1 MYSTLE
7 IPKIENV
14 VADAKQVY
22 LYDYRSKVTWSAAML
37 LQQLIQQP
45 ITSSE
50 LVVCDPFRM
59 PEPAELVKE
68 VIGLANADVD
78 GPRYIL
84 FGINPGGMEGSKVVG
99 IKDDAAAVLKKAH
112 RQISAQIEPVV
123 ALAFIFDRINGKLVG
138 ALEIDGGE
146 DGPFVLGDGVFTDL
160 SNGQTWVRQGRD
172 LRVVDVSDLSS
183 TEAPDQEAPAELL
196 EIPDIDVGFG
206 EDPDCDLIE
215 LSIPD
220 TSDPPFLGENDDL
233 GSQTSLTRTLK
244 NAVNTMTTRIVGMAR
259 GLPKDADSDS
269 STDVV
274 KAAQDLITESEN
286 HYYYEE
292 KALQLNFSV
301 FNTGSH
307 PVDDLQIE
315 FGFPKL
321 DDFEIADRIHMSP
334 FDKSAH
340 PATRNQGY
348 PGVEYSRSGI
358 IVRNKIGVLEPAAPT
373 PALRCPI
380 RMAVGPGMQNRK
392 IAILYTLRRG
402 DEEIGQG
409 RLKIKFGKVV
419 A

>member
-1 MYSTLE
+1 
-7 IPKIENV
+7 
-14 VADAKQVY
+14 
-22 LYDYRSKVTWSAAML
+22 ML
-37 LQQLIQQP
+37 LQQLIQKP
-45 ITSSE
+45 ITSSK
-50 LVVCDPFRM
+50 LVVCDPFCP

-84 FGINPGGMEGSKVVG
+84 FGINPTGMEGSKVVG
-99 IKDDAAAVLKKAH
+99 IKDDAATALKKAH
-112 RQISAQIEPVV
+112 RLISAQIEPVV
-123 ALAFIFDRINGKLVG
+123 ALAFIFDRINGKLAG

-146 DGPFVLGDGVFTDL
+146 DGPFVPGNGVSTEL

-172 LRVVDVSDLSS
+172 LRMVDISDLGPADVLES
-183 TEAPDQEAPAELL
+183 TEASDEEAPAELL
-196 EIPDIDVGFG
+196 EIPDINVGFG

-220 TSDPPFLGENDDL
+220 TSDPPFVGEKDNLGND
-233 GSQTSLTRTLK
+233 SSLTQTLK
-244 NAVNTMTTRIVGMAR
+244 NAVNTVTTRIVGLAR
-259 GLPKDADSDS
+259 GLSKDDDPDT

-274 KAAQDLITESEN
+274 KATQDLITGSEN

-321 DDFEIADRIHMSP
+321 DDFDIADQIHMSP
-334 FDKSAH
+334 FDKSSH
-340 PATRNQGY
+340 LATRNKGY
-348 PGVEYSRSGI
+348 PKVENAGSGI
-358 IVRNKIGVLEPAAPT
+358 IVRNRIGALKPAVPT

-380 RMAVGPGMQNRK
+380 RMAVGPGMQKRK
-392 IAILYTLRRG
+392 IAVLYTLRRS
-402 DEEIGQG
+402 DEVIGEG
-409 RLKIKFGKVV
+409 RLKIKFGEVV
-419 A
+419 T

>member
-1 MYSTLE
+1 
-7 IPKIENV
+7 
-14 VADAKQVY
+14 
-22 LYDYRSKVTWSAAML
+22 ML

-45 ITSSE
+45 ITSSK

-78 GPRYIL
+78 GPRYLL
-84 FGINPGGMEGSKVVG
+84 FGINPGGMEGKKVVG
-99 IKDDAAAVLKKAH
+99 IKDEAAADLKKAH
-112 RQISAQIEPVV
+112 RLISAQIEPVV
-123 ALAFIFDRINGKLVG
+123 ALAFIFDRINGKLAG

-146 DGPFVLGDGVFTDL
+146 DGPFVPGEEVSKELT
-160 SNGQTWVRQGRD
+160 NGQTWVRQGRD
-172 LRVVDVSDLSS
+172 LRVVDISELTPS
-183 TEAPDQEAPAELL
+183 EAPAQEATVKLL

-220 TSDPPFLGENDDL
+220 TSDPPFVGEKDEFGNE
-233 GSQTSLTRTLK
+233 TSLTRTLK

-259 GLPKDADSDS
+259 GLSKVDDADS

-286 HYYYEE
+286 HYYFEE

-301 FNTGSH
+301 FNTGEH

-321 DDFEIADRIHMSP
+321 DDFNIADKIHMSP

-340 PATRNQGY
+340 PATRNKGY
-348 PGVEYSRSGI
+348 PKVEHTRTGI
-358 IVRNKIGVLEPAAPT
+358 IVRNKIGVLEPGAPT

-380 RMAVGPGMQNRK
+380 RMAVGPGMQKRK
-392 IAILYTLRRG
+392 IAVLYTLRRA
-402 DEEIGQG
+402 DEVIGEG
-409 RLKIKFGKVV
+409 RLKIKFGEVV
-419 A
+419 D

>member
-1 MYSTLE
+1 
-7 IPKIENV
+7 
-14 VADAKQVY
+14 
-22 LYDYRSKVTWSAAML
+22 ML
-37 LQQLIQQP
+37 LQQLIQKP
-45 ITSSE
+45 ITSSK

-99 IKDDAAAVLKKAH
+99 IKDDAAADLKRAH
-112 RQISAQIEPVV
+112 RLISAQIEPVV
-123 ALAFIFDRINGKLVG
+123 ALAFIFDRINGKLAG

-146 DGPFVLGDGVFTDL
+146 DGPFVPGEEVSAGL

-172 LRVVDVSDLSS
+172 LRVVDISDLGPSNADGS
-183 TEAPDQEAPAELL
+183 PETSDQEGLPESL

-215 LSIPD
+215 LSVPD
-220 TSDPPFLGENDDL
+220 TSDPPFVGQKDDD
-233 GSQTSLTRTLK
+233 GNETSLTRTLK
-244 NAVNTMTTRIVGMAR
+244 NAVNTMTTRIAGLAR
-259 GLPKDADSDS
+259 GLSKDDDPDS

-274 KAAQDLITESEN
+274 KATQDLITKSEN

-301 FNTGSH
+301 LNTGSH
-307 PVDDLQIE
+307 PVDDLHIE

-321 DDFEIADRIHMSP
+321 DDFDIADQIHMSP

-340 PATRNQGY
+340 PATRNKGY
-348 PGVEYSRSGI
+348 PKVEHTRTGI
-358 IVRNKIGVLEPAAPT
+358 IVRHKIGVLEPAAPT
-373 PALRCPI
+373 PALKRQI
-380 RMAVGPGMQNRK
+380 RMAVGPGMQKRK
-392 IAILYTLRRG
+392 IAVLYTLRRG
-402 DEEIGQG
+402 DEVISEG
-409 RLKIKFGKVV
+409 RLKIKFGEVV

>member
-1 MYSTLE
+1 
-7 IPKIENV
+7 
-14 VADAKQVY
+14 
-22 LYDYRSKVTWSAAML
+22 ML
-37 LQQLIQQP
+37 LQQLIQKP
-45 ITSSE
+45 ITSSK

-99 IKDDAAAVLKKAH
+99 IKDAAAADLKKAH
-112 RQISAQIEPVV
+112 RLISAQIEPVV
-123 ALAFIFDRINGKLVG
+123 ALAFIFDRINGKLAG

-146 DGPFVLGDGVFTDL
+146 DGPFVPGEEVSAEL

-172 LRVVDVSDLSS
+172 LRVVDISELGSAE
-183 TEAPDQEAPAELL
+183 TPEQEAAPELL

-220 TSDPPFLGENDDL
+220 TSDPPFVGEKDDA
-233 GSQTSLTRTLK
+233 GDETSLTRTLK
-244 NAVNTMTTRIVGMAR
+244 NAVNTMTTRIAGLAR
-259 GLPKDADSDS
+259 GLSQDDDPDS

-274 KAAQDLITESEN
+274 KATQDLITKSEN

-292 KALQLNFSV
+292 KALQLNFSLL
-301 FNTGSH
+301 NTGSY

-321 DDFEIADRIHMSP
+321 DDFDIADQIHMSP

-340 PATRNQGY
+340 PATRNKGY
-348 PGVEYSRSGI
+348 PKVEHTKTGV
-358 IVRNKIGVLEPAAPT
+358 IVRNKIGVLEPGAPT

-380 RMAVGPGMQNRK
+380 RMAVGPGMQKRK
-392 IAILYTLRRG
+392 IAVLYTLRRG
-402 DEEIGQG
+402 DEVISEG
-409 RLKIKFGKVV
+409 RLKIKFGEVV